1 MTAVRYNITPKDNRH
16 KGGNYLGDTEET
28 DSHFVSSHSSFLRIN
43 LLEADVLCRWIES
56 PKRWAFP
63 LLVLL
68 GIALFEVVDILGHL
82 LENLFLKCAF
92 LRLS

>member
-1 MTAVRYNITPKDNRH
+1 LKDKRH
-16 KGGNYLGDTEET
+16 KDGNYLGDTEET
-28 DSHFVSSHSSFLRIN
+28 DSHPVSSHPSFLRIN
-43 LLEADVLCRWIES
+43 LLEADVICRGIER

-68 GIALFEVVDILGHL
+68 RIALFEVVDILGHL
-82 LENLFLKCAF
+82 LENLFLEYAF